1 MDNTDDERTAKEELL
16 ALIDVEACASRQ
28 RARCLMTEL
37 AELMV
42 DAEKRRIINVATAV
56 QKSAVTLDKI
66 VQNLRRAWDL

>member
-1 MDNTDDERTAKEELL
+1 MDNTDDETSKEELL

-37 AELMV
+37 AELIV
-42 DAEKRRIINVATAV
+42 DAEKSRIFNVGTAV
-56 QKSAVTLDKI
+56 QKSVETLDKI